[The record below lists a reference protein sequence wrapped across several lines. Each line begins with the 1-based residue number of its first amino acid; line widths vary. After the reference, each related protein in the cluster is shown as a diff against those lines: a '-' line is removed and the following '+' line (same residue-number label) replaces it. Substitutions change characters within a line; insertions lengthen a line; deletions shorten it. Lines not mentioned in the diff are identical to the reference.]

1 MKVSFEIISN
11 LDNKIDSKIDDNI
24 ENSEQHQMELEV
36 AKYILTLARK
46 YAPVKTGYMR
56 DHIIIL
62 DDADGVSIASFAPY
76 SIYVHE
82 ILGKYHK
89 EPTKAKFL
97 EDAAYE
103 IYNILDGYFDMSIE
117 YKPLLQVFINSNRGV
132 NIAKKKQKEKED
144 IESIFNSFRS

>member
-11 LDNKIDSKIDDNI
+11 LDSKIENDNI
-24 ENSEQHQMELEV
+24 EVDTRSLELDIANSILKL
-36 AKYILTLARK
+36 AKT

-56 DHIIIL
+56 DNIEII
-62 DDADGVSIASFAPY
+62 DDAEGIRIASLAPY

-103 IYNILDGYFDMSIE
+103 VYNSRQGDFDASIE